1 MRTEILR
8 VVFCYPLGIF
18 GRPFDAVRISG
29 GQICQ
34 APNAVPAVLMDQQL
48 RHSSRIAELGREE
61 LSENDGMGHSCI
73 AVVRD
78 STGRSVGHAA
88 STSIRIVSSVSV
100 VHVPSPVSYM
110 GVLGNRLRYR
120 GKKGSGGV
128 WQCLQSR
135 SYRVDLL
142 GRSSL

>member
-1 MRTEILR
+1 
-8 VVFCYPLGIF
+8 
-18 GRPFDAVRISG
+18 VRISG

-120 GKKGSGGV
+120 GKKAQAECGSV
-128 WQCLQSR
+128 
-135 SYRVDLL
+135 YRV
-142 GRSSL
+142 GATW